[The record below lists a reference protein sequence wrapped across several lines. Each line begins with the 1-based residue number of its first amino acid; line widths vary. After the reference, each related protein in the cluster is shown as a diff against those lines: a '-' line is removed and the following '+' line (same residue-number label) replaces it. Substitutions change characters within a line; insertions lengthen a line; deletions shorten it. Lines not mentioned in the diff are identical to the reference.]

1 MYLCFNNREEQE
13 KLNVWV
19 GLMNLENMYGTQD
32 SLMSTFQQALQ
43 QNEQLPVY
51 YILTNIYQLS
61 YKLDVSLYT
70 CTIIYITILSVLKW
84 LLIIYLY

>member
-1 MYLCFNNREEQE
+1 MCFNNREEQE

-51 YILTNIYQLS
+51 YKLTNIYQLS
-61 YKLDVSLYT
+61 DKLDVSLYT
-70 CTIIYITILSVLKW
+70 CTIIYITIPSKL
-84 LLIIYLY
+84 

>member
-1 MYLCFNNREEQE
+1 MCFNNREEQE

-51 YILTNIYQLS
+51 YKLINIYQLS
-61 YKLDVSLYT
+61 DKLDVSLYT
-70 CTIIYITILSVLKW
+70 CTIIYI
-84 LLIIYLY
+84 

>member
-1 MYLCFNNREEQE
+1 MYLYFNNREEQE

-61 YKLDVSLYT
+61 DKLDVSLYT
-70 CTIIYITILSVLKW
+70 CTIIYITILSKLK
-84 LLIIYLY
+84 

>member
-1 MYLCFNNREEQE
+1 MYTFTNYREEQE

-32 SLMSTFQQALQ
+32 SLVSTFQQALQ

-61 YKLDVSLYT
+61 DKLDVSLYT

-84 LLIIYLY
+84 SLIIYLY

>member
-61 YKLDVSLYT
+61 DKLDVSLY
-70 CTIIYITILSVLKW
+70 IIYITILSVLKW
-84 LLIIYLY
+84 SLIIYLY